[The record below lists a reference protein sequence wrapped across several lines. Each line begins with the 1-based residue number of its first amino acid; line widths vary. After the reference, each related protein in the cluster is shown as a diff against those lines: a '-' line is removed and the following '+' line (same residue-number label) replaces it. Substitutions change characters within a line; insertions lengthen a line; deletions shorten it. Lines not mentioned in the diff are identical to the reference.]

1 MQYKTELTEKPE
13 LLDGGTAL
21 AAITRAEV
29 DLQIQT
35 AKTYP
40 RDVERFRSTAM
51 SICTADEETAASMFY
66 AMPRSGKSIEGPS
79 VRLAEVVASTWGNMR
94 VQSRITSID
103 EKFVT
108 ATALCHDLES
118 NLAISV
124 DVRRRITNKAGK
136 RFNDDMIVVT
146 SNAACAI
153 AYREAIFKTVPRH
166 FINAL
171 YDESRQVAIGNA
183 RTLASRRAAVVTYFG
198 KMGVTIDTLCR
209 GVGVASEEHI
219 GLDELAILRG
229 MATAIKEGSMTVDDA
244 FPVVEAAE
252 PPAVTAPPLTGESL
266 FSGEATL
273 EESPPKKK
281 KRGRPK
287 KKAEEPKAEEP
298 KAEEPDL
305 AEIVE
310 DGRQV
315 VTIPA
320 QELLDAMKEQTGL
333 ASYDESSCDMEL
345 MVSLK
350 EMVSELTTTADV
362 RKFVSD
368 VVMDDSYNNDERMY
382 VAQEAA
388 NVVERLETPPF

>member
-1 MQYKTELTEKPE
+1 MKYKTDLIEKPE
-13 LLDGGTAL
+13 LLDGGMAL

-35 AKTYP
+35 AKSYP
-40 RDVERFRSTAM
+40 RDIERFRSTAM
-51 SICTADEETAASMFY
+51 SIVTADEETAASMFY

-108 ATALCHDLES
+108 AMAMCHDLES
-118 NLAISV
+118 NLAVSV

-171 YDESRQVAIGNA
+171 YDEARQVAIGNA

-198 KMGVTIDTLCR
+198 KMGVPIDTLCR
-209 GVGVASEEHI
+209 GVGVPSEEHI

-244 FPVVEAAE
+244 FPVVESVG
-252 PPAVTAPPLTGESL
+252 PPADAPPLTGDSL
-266 FSGEATL
+266 FSGEAIL
-273 EESPPKKK
+273 EEPPKGLEEPPKKK

-287 KKAEEPKAEEP
+287 KKAEEPQAEEP
-298 KAEEPDL
+298 KLPETSVLE
-305 AEIVE
+305 
-310 DGRQV
+310 RHV

-320 QELLDAMKEQTGL
+320 QEILDAMIKQTGL
-333 ASYDESSCDMEL
+333 ATHNESACDMDL
-345 MVSLK
+345 MDSLK
-350 EMVSELTTTADV
+350 EMVGELTNAADI

-368 VVMDDSYNNDERMY
+368 VVMDDSYNDDERMY